1 MPAYQSM
8 RSSHSRSV
16 KYVDFNHLILL
27 SWHICNTSIVDL
39 IKLSKIVT
47 PHKLRQTFP
56 SSEFFILST
65 CNRVEIYIYSDT
77 PQAVFQSIKQFIVC
91 ESSGEEYFSDSGA
104 CLEGMQAYLHLI
116 KVTSGLNSLAVGEY
130 QIQGQVKD
138 SYKNAIR
145 DRYIGMYLI
154 SIIESALRTGK
165 RVRSETGICHNSGSL
180 SFLAID
186 MMLQVNKPMKEL
198 PILIVGT
205 GKMCNLAAEYF
216 IQGGYESL
224 IFFSNEPDQREVVK
238 RKYKALVLPMSKL
251 AERTRKNNIIFS
263 AVSPDTPR
271 IATKSLGENRE
282 TFSII
287 DLSVPKYI
295 FRSDT
300 DTSNAFLLNMESIQ
314 RIAPDYLPG
323 LQSEINKCEHIIDE
337 EIRRFVSD
345 NIRRRALNTPHSYI
359 QL

>member
-1 MPAYQSM
+1 M
-8 RSSHSRSV
+8 RPSHRRSV
-16 KYVDFNHLILL
+16 KYIDFNHLILL
-27 SWHICNTSIVDL
+27 SWHIFNASIVKL
-39 IKLSKIVT
+39 EKLSKIVAQ
-47 PHKLRQTFP
+47 HKFRQIIP

-77 PQAVFQSIKQFIVC
+77 PHAVFKLIKQFIAH
-91 ESSGEEYFSDSGA
+91 ESPAEEYFSDSGE

-154 SIIESALRTGK
+154 SIIESALRAGK
-165 RVRSETGICHNSGSL
+165 RVRSETGIGRKSVSL
-180 SFLAID
+180 SALAID
-186 MMLQVNKPMKEL
+186 IMFQTNNPMKES

-216 IQGGYESL
+216 IQAGYESL
-224 IFFSNEPDQREVVK
+224 IFFSNEPDKRETVK
-238 RKYKALVLPMSKL
+238 RKYKAFVLPMSEL
-251 AERTRKNNIIFS
+251 AERTRENNIIFS
-263 AVSPDTPR
+263 AVSPYIPR
-271 IATKSLGENRE
+271 ISIESLGEKRG

-295 FRSDT
+295 CRSDS
-300 DTSNAFLLNMESIQ
+300 DTSNAYLLDMEGI
-314 RIAPDYLPG
+314 RHIAPDYLPD
-323 LQSEINKCEHIIDE
+323 LQPEIDKCEHIIQE
-337 EIRRFVSD
+337 EINRFVSD
-345 NIRRRALNTPHSYI
+345 NRRRRELNTSLSYT
-359 QL
+359 

>member
-1 MPAYQSM
+1 M
-8 RSSHSRSV
+8 RPSHSRSV

-27 SWHICNTSIVDL
+27 SWHICNTSIVD
-39 IKLSKIVT
+39 IVKLSEVVS
-47 PHKLRQTFP
+47 PYKLRHIFP

-77 PQAVFQSIKQFIVC
+77 PHAVLQSIKQFIAC
-91 ESSGEEYFSDSGA
+91 ELPDEEYFTNAGK

-145 DRYIGMYLI
+145 YRYIGRYLI

-205 GKMCNLAAEYF
+205 GRMCNLAAEYF
-216 IQGGYESL
+216 IKIGYESI
-224 IFFSNEPDQREVVK
+224 IFFSNEPDERGTIK
-238 RKYKALVLPMSKL
+238 LKYKTLVLPISAL
-251 AERTRKNNIIFS
+251 HERTRENNIIFS

-271 IATKSLGENRE
+271 IFIESLGENWD

-295 FRSDT
+295 FRSDS
-300 DTSNAFLLNMESIQ
+300 DTSNVYLLDMEGIQ
-314 RIAPDYLPG
+314 HIAPDYLPG
-323 LQSEINKCEHIIDE
+323 LQTEIDKCEHIIHE
-337 EIRRFVSD
+337 EISRFVSD
-345 NIRRRALNTPHSYI
+345 NRRRRELNISHLYT
-359 QL
+359 

>member
-1 MPAYQSM
+1 MSPSC
-8 RSSHSRSV
+8 SRSV
-16 KYVDFNHLILL
+16 KYIDFNHLILL
-27 SWHICNTSIVDL
+27 SWNICNTSIVDL
-39 IKLSKIVT
+39 VKLSKIVT
-47 PHKLRQTFP
+47 PHKLRQIFP

-91 ESSGEEYFSDSGA
+91 ESPGEEYFSDSGVF
-104 CLEGMQAYLHLI
+104 LEGMQAYLHLI

-138 SYKNAIR
+138 AYKNAIR
-145 DRYIGMYLI
+145 DRYIWRYLI

-205 GKMCNLAAEYF
+205 GRMCNLAAEYF
-216 IQGGYESL
+216 IKIGYESI
-224 IFFSNEPDQREVVK
+224 IFFSNEPDERGTIK
-238 RKYKALVLPMSKL
+238 LKYKALVLPISAL
-251 AERTRKNNIIFS
+251 PERTRENNIIFS
-263 AVSPDTPR
+263 AVSPDTTR
-271 IATKSLGENRE
+271 IYIESLGENWD

-295 FRSDT
+295 FRSDS
-300 DTSNAFLLNMESIQ
+300 DTSNVYLLDMEGVQ
-314 RIAPDYLPG
+314 HIAPDYLPG
-323 LQSEINKCEHIIDE
+323 
-337 EIRRFVSD
+337 
-345 NIRRRALNTPHSYI
+345 
-359 QL
+359 

>member
-1 MPAYQSM
+1 M
-8 RSSHSRSV
+8 RPSHSRSV

-39 IKLSKIVT
+39 VKLSEVVS
-47 PHKLRQTFP
+47 PYKLRQIIP

-77 PQAVFQSIKQFIVC
+77 PHAVLQSIKQFISC
-91 ESSGEEYFSDSGA
+91 ESPDEEYFTNAGE

-145 DRYIGMYLI
+145 DRYIGKYLI

-165 RVRSETGICHNSGSL
+165 RVRSETGIGRKSVSL
-180 SFLAID
+180 SSLAID
-186 MMLQVNKPMKEL
+186 IMLQVNKPIKEL
-198 PILIVGT
+198 PVLIVGT
-205 GKMCNLAAEYF
+205 GKMCNLAAAYF
-216 IQGGYESL
+216 IHAGYESL
-224 IFFSNEPDQREVVK
+224 IFFSNKPDERRAIK
-238 RKYKALVLPMSKL
+238 LKYKALVLPMSAL
-251 AERTRKNNIIFS
+251 HERTRGNNIIFS

-271 IATKSLGENRE
+271 ISLESLGAHRG

-295 FRSDT
+295 FRSDI
-300 DTSNAFLLNMESIQ
+300 DSSNAYLLDMEGIQ
-314 RIAPDYLPG
+314 RIAPDYVLG
-323 LQSEINKCEHIIDE
+323 LQPELDKCEHIIHE
-337 EIRRFVSD
+337 EISRFVSD
-345 NIRRRALNTPHSYI
+345 NKRRRELNISHSYI
-359 QL
+359 